1 MTGVKIMRQPSGIV
15 VSSLIGAC
23 AAALLSGS
31 ARGQVLA
38 IQAEV
43 DRDAEVPM
51 AGLLS
56 GLDSATRR
64 PSLLARMSGSA
75 HACGAGCS
83 LEAAMLRP
91 GPVSLARAIDTVAAG
106 EADPVRAKLNIL
118 ANIRASERCYKLPDN
133 QADVERLVRE
143 TLLRPVSEL
152 KVNGNDFF
160 DSNTVW
166 GTGGTATGGRATRA
180 SLTYSFPADNVTW
193 GSGPSGPN
201 VLNARLLTSFGNI
214 DRGREWIRQSLATWR
229 RYGGLDYTE
238 VADDNATMNFDTGRV
253 LSRGD
258 IRIGA
263 ISQDGVFNVLAYN
276 FFPSSGGDMVIDA
289 DDFATSSFNATASN
303 FRFFR
308 NTVAH
313 EHGHGLGFFH
323 ATPCNNTKLME
334 PSLSTDFDVVQ
345 IDERRGAGANYG
357 DRFSGNNS
365 ATNAVNFGTVNGP
378 NRSIVLQHLSTNG
391 TAGFNN
397 SDEDWFRF
405 TLTAATTVSIVVT
418 PTGGVYANGQQTSG
432 CNPAA
437 PPTIDASAAGN
448 LNIELR
454 NSTGASV
461 VSSAASAAAGAVETL
476 TSVNLAA
483 GTYTIRVVDVGPNA
497 NQTIQLYDLTMF
509 VGGTAFTPT
518 GTAGNAAP
526 DAIAGLN
533 KRIAANTTCYFI
545 GDVNS
550 SATMPGVTLS
560 SYAWDSDN
568 DGVFDLTGSRPT
580 TVYVSNGVYPVTLR
594 VTDSRGSTDTDT
606 INVTV
611 FGATT
616 NVTSLSP
623 NTGDQ
628 GSVIPFTI
636 VGSNLLGVTSA
647 SQLTLSGT
655 GVTITGTPVRTPRG
669 TAVTG
674 VSFNVAANATPG
686 PRTLTITNPD
696 GLGAPGFVL
705 ANAFTVNA
713 PPVICPADIANSDAD
728 PGSDGTIDNGDFTLF
743 FTAFFATPGDPI
755 RAFADIANSDADPG
769 ADGSVD
775 NGDFTLF
782 FGSFFSPC
790 N

>member
-1 MTGVKIMRQPSGIV
+1 MRQPSGFGALSTVGVCSV
-15 VSSLIGAC
+15 V
-23 AAALLSGS
+23 LLCGVT
-31 ARGQVLA
+31 RGQVMA
-38 IQAEV
+38 ITAEV

-51 AGLLS
+51 GGLLAGL
-56 GLDSATRR
+56 DASARR

-75 HACGAGCS
+75 HGCDAGCS
-83 LEAAMLRP
+83 LAAAMQRP
-91 GPVSLARAIDTVAAG
+91 GPVSLARAIDTVAAAQ
-106 EADPVRAKLNIL
+106 ADPVRAKLNIL

-143 TLLRPVSEL
+143 TMLRPASEL
-152 KVNGNDFF
+152 KINGNDFF

-166 GTGGTATGGRATRA
+166 GNGATATGGRATRA
-180 SLTYSFPADNVTW
+180 NLTYSFPADNVTW
-193 GSGPSGPN
+193 GNGPSGPN
-201 VLNARLLTSFGNI
+201 VLNARLLTAFGNV
-214 DRGREWIRQSLATWR
+214 DRGREWIRQGLATWR
-229 RYGGLDYTE
+229 RHGGIDYTE
-238 VADDNATMNFDTGRV
+238 VADDNAAFNFDTARV
-253 LSRGD
+253 ATRGD

-263 ISQDGVFNVLAYN
+263 ISQDGVFNTLAYN
-276 FFPSSGGDMVIDA
+276 FFPGSGGDMVLDA
-289 DDFATSSFNATASN
+289 DDFAATSFNQVGSN

-313 EHGHGLGFFH
+313 EHGHGVGFIH
-323 ATPCNNTKLME
+323 STPCNETKLME
-334 PSLSTDFDVVQ
+334 PQLSTLFDVLQ

-378 NRSIVLQHLSTNG
+378 NRSIALQNLSTNG

-405 TLTAATTVSIVVT
+405 TLTSATTISIVVT
-418 PTGGVYANGQQTSG
+418 PTGDVYANGQQTTG
-432 CNPAA
+432 CSPTN
-437 PPTIDASAAGN
+437 PPTINASAAGN

-454 NSTGASV
+454 NTTGATV
-461 VSSAASAAAGAVETL
+461 ISSAAAAAAGSAETL

-497 NQTIQLYDLTMF
+497 NQTVQLYDLTMF

-518 GTAGNAAP
+518 GTAGNAPP

-533 KRIAANTTCYFI
+533 KRVAANTTCYLI

-568 DGVFDLTGSRPT
+568 DGVFDLTGAKPT

-594 VTDSRGSTDTDT
+594 VTDSRSSTDTDT

-616 NVTSLSP
+616 SVSSLSP
-623 NTGDQ
+623 NNGDQ
-628 GSVIPFTI
+628 GAVVPFTI
-636 VGSNLLGVTSA
+636 VGTNLLGVTNA
-647 SQLTLSGT
+647 SQLTVSGT
-655 GVTITGTPVRTPRG
+655 GVTVTGTPVRTPRG

-686 PRTLTITNPD
+686 PRNVSIANPD
-696 GLGAPGFVL
+696 GLGAPAFLIV
-705 ANAFTVNA
+705 NAFTVNA
-713 PPVICPADIANSDAD
+713 PPPPSCPADIANSDGD
-728 PGSDGTIDNGDFTLF
+728 PGADGVIDNGDFTLF
-743 FTAFFATPGDPI
+743 FSAFFALPGDPI
-755 RAFADIANSDADPG
+755 RTFADIANSDGDPG
-769 ADGSVD
+769 ADGAVD